1 MVVGLS
7 GMVVGVNVALESDM
21 VFGIL
26 RACTTVRTC
35 IMTVHTVYSIR
46 KDGKEQ
52 CTCMYNVQ
60 FSYMYEVMYTHRWIY
75 PNNTVICTNY
85 FIIHK

>member
-1 MVVGLS
+1 MYMHVVYMRMHRDLKNRIG
-7 GMVVGVNVALESDM
+7 
-21 VFGIL
+21 
-26 RACTTVRTC
+26 
-35 IMTVHTVYSIR
+35 TVYSIR

-52 CTCMYNVQ
+52 CTCMNNVQ
-60 FSYMYEVMYTHRWIY
+60 YSYMYEVMYTHRWIY